1 MRFGL
6 TSPVVTLTPRG
17 HARWEEEAGPDEL
30 RRVAEA
36 ADRLG
41 YHHLTCSEHVAIPTS
56 AAAVRGSR
64 YYDPLATFGY
74 LAAFTERIRLATHV
88 LVLPYHHPLEI
99 AKRYGTLD
107 RISKGRL
114 ILGVGVGSLEEE
126 FRLIGAEFE
135 GRGALYEDA
144 LRALRAALAGPEPSY
159 AGTHFAFDGFRVD
172 PCAVQTRVPLWIGGR
187 SERSLRRA
195 LAFADGWDPFGLSL
209 SDLRSMLD
217 RHRRKPAWQERAERG
232 EAFDLIFQPERNFDL
247 RTSEGVERAR
257 DVCRAYS
264 AVGATVLSVRFK
276 SDTLEDLLEQLE
288 VGAHE
293 LFGEF
298 SGGSD

>member
-1 MRFGL
+1 MLFGL
-6 TSPVVTLTPRG
+6 TSPVVTMTPRG
-17 HARWEEEAGPDEL
+17 HAPWEESAGPDEL

-41 YHHLTCSEHVAIPTS
+41 YHHLTCSEHVGIPTDV
-56 AAAVRGSR
+56 APVRGSR

-126 FRLIGAEFE
+126 FRLLGAEFE
-135 GRGALYEDA
+135 KRGPLYEDG
-144 LRALRAALAGPEPSY
+144 LRALRAALRGAEPSY
-159 AGTHFAFDGFRVD
+159 EGSHYSFGGFTID
-172 PCAVQTRVPLWIGGR
+172 PCAVQESVPLWLGGR

-195 LAFADGWDPFGLSL
+195 VEFADAWDPFGLGL
-209 SDLRSMLD
+209 DDLRDLLGRYRS
-217 RHRRKPAWQERAERG
+217 KPAWRAREERG
-232 EAFDLIFQPERNFDL
+232 APLGLVFQPGRTFDLTREDGLATAQSL
-247 RTSEGVERAR
+247 
-257 DVCRAYS
+257 CRSYADI
-264 AVGATVLSVRFK
+264 GATILSIRFK
-276 SDTLEDLLEQLE
+276 SASLEQFLEQLE
-288 VGAHE
+288 IGAE
-293 LFGEF
+293 KLMPEF
-298 SGGSD
+298 

>member
-17 HARWEEEAGPDEL
+17 HGPWEKDAGPEEL

-41 YHHLTCSEHVAIPTS
+41 YHHLTCSEHVGIPVDV
-56 AAAVRGSR
+56 AAARGSR

-107 RISKGRL
+107 RVSNGRL

-135 GRGALYEDA
+135 HRGPLYEDA
-144 LRALRAALAGPEPSY
+144 LRALRAALQGGEPSY
-159 AGTHFAFDGFRVD
+159 SGSHFSFDGFLID
-172 PCAVQTRVPLWIGGR
+172 PCVVQESVPIWIGGR

-195 LAFADGWDPFGLSL
+195 LEFADAWDPFGLGL
-209 SDLRSMLD
+209 EELRTLLN
-217 RHRRKPAWQERAERG
+217 RHRDKSPWRERVERG
-232 EAFDLIFQPERNFDL
+232 EPLELVFQPERAFDL
-247 RTSEGVERAR
+247 SNPQGIERAASLCRGYR
-257 DVCRAYS
+257 DI
-264 AVGATVLSVRFK
+264 GATTLSLRFK
-276 SDTLEDLLEQLE
+276 SATLDDFLEQLE
-288 VGAHE
+288 IGAE
-293 LFGEF
+293 KLLAEF
-298 SGGSD
+298 